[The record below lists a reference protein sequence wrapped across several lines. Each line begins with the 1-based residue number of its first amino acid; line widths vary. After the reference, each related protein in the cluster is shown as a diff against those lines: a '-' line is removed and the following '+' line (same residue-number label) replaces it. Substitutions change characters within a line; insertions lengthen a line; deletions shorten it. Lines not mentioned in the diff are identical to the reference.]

1 LLPSI
6 DHVGGGGIIRAGLGG
21 IGECCGRDVV
31 GEEAEAAR
39 CCSTSR
45 IVEPGGG
52 WDVEVVVVL
61 VGASSAVKMLTLSVA
76 SVMGWVVVASF
87 VESSEINSRRI

>member
-1 LLPSI
+1 MSRAALLPSI
-6 DHVGGGGIIRAGLGG
+6 DQVGGGGIIRAGLDG
-21 IGECCGRDVV
+21 IGECSGRDVV

-52 WDVEVVVVL
+52 WDVEIVVVL
-61 VGASSAVKMLTLSVA
+61 VGASSEVKILTLAVA
-76 SVMGWVVVASF
+76 SVVG
-87 VESSEINSRRI
+87 